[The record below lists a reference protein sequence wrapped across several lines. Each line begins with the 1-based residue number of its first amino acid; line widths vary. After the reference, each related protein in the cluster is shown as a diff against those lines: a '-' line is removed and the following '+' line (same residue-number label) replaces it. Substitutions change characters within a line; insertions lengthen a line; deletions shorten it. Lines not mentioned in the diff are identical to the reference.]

1 MKCGEFLQR
10 FEIYCRGDMSPAEA
24 SAFEKEIEE
33 CKYLGGFR
41 RDYETC
47 LELIKRSC
55 EARCPEEEAKL
66 PETFVQ
72 TLVARCVTTTVT
84 ITQTESGPREA

>member
-10 FEIYCRGDMSPAEA
+10 FEIYCRGDMTPEEA
-24 SAFEKEIEE
+24 AAFEREIEA

-55 EARCPEEEAKL
+55 ECRDPEEEAKL
-66 PETFVQ
+66 PDTFVQ
-72 TLVARCVTTTVT
+72 TLVARVTTTIV
-84 ITQTESGPREA
+84 ITNENGPREA

>member
-10 FEIYCRGDMSPAEA
+10 FEVYCRGDMSPDEA
-24 SAFEKEIEE
+24 AAFEKEIED

-55 EARCPEEEAKL
+55 EASCPEEEAKL
-66 PETFVQ
+66 PDSFVQ
-72 TLVARCVTTTVT
+72 TLVARVTTVT
-84 ITQTESGPREA
+84 VTIQDEPRNA